1 MPGRLPPRPI
11 HWELETIR
19 DIPPFA
25 HITWGVV
32 AMCLSIVAIAM
43 RLTGCI

>member
-1 MPGRLPPRPI
+1 MPGRPPPQLI

-25 HITWGVV
+25 HITWG
-32 AMCLSIVAIAM
+32 IVAIHLSILTIAM
-43 RLTGCI
+43 LLIGQI